1 MTGAAGVE
9 RMRKVLLAFVMLAA
23 GAASAQAQTFY
34 NYECKDGSTF
44 EVGFYPETKFAF
56 LQFDGKSLQL
66 PKRFSLT
73 SQRFSKNGVTFSMKR
88 NGAATIKRAGKT
100 SVDCRVK

>member
-1 MTGAAGVE
+1 MTRIVFASVALLAGV
-9 RMRKVLLAFVMLAA
+9 
-23 GAASAQAQTFY
+23 ASAQAQTFY
-34 NYECKDGSTF
+34 HYECRDGANF
-44 EVGFYPETKFAF
+44 EVAIYPETKFAF

-73 SQRFSKNGVTFSMKR
+73 SQRFSKNGVTFSMKK

-100 SVDCRVK
+100 SVDCQVK

>member
-1 MTGAAGVE
+1 MKRT
-9 RMRKVLLAFVMLAA
+9 LLALAA
-23 GAASAQAQTFY
+23 VVAGGTSAQAQTY
-34 NYECKDGSTF
+34 YHYECKDNTTF

-73 SQRFSKNGVTFSMKR
+73 SQRFSKNGVTFSMKK
-88 NGAATIKRAGKT
+88 NGAATIKRVGKT
-100 SVDCRVK
+100 SVDCQVK